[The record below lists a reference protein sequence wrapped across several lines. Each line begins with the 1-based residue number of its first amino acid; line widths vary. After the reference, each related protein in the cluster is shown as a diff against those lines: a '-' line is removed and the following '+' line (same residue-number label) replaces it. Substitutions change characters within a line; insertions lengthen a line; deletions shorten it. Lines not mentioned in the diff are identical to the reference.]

1 MITILGCTETSIVIK
16 KSRFIGLACHVD
28 SEAQAKEIIEAR
40 KKEHYDA
47 RHNCFAYVLDN
58 GVMRYSDDGEPQGTA
73 GLPMLDVIRKN
84 GLENVLVI
92 CTRYFG
98 GILLGAGGLVR
109 AYTQSAADTLAAA
122 PKAERV
128 PCRVYAC
135 TFSYTDWARAEK
147 TLLSAGYIL
156 DDTNFAG
163 DVTAAFCVLDGQD
176 HDFAAHVTHLTLGRT
191 VPVLR
196 NERYIE
202 HIIPPMA

>member
-1 MITILGCTETSIVIK
+1 MITILGRTETTIVIK

-28 SEAQAKEIIEAR
+28 DETQAKEVIDAR
-40 KKEHYDA
+40 RKEHYDA
-47 RHNCFAYVLDN
+47 RHNCFAYVLDD

-84 GLENVLVI
+84 GLENVLVV

-135 TFSYTDWARAEK
+135 AFSYTDWARAEK
-147 TLLSAGYIL
+147 TLGDAGYIL
-156 DDTNFAG
+156 DNTDFAA
-163 DVTAAFCVLDGQD
+163 DVSATFCVLGSEDD
-176 HDFAAHVTHLTLGRT
+176 AFAAHVTQLTLGRT
-191 VPVLR
+191 TPVLLG
-196 NERYIE
+196 EKYIE
-202 HIIPPMA
+202 HIIGT

>member
-1 MITILGCTETSIVIK
+1 MITIKGRTETSVVIK
-16 KSRFIGLACHVD
+16 KSRFIGLACHAHD
-28 SEAQAKEIIEAR
+28 EAQAKEIIEAR

-47 RHNCFAYVLDN
+47 RHNCFAYVLED

-84 GLENVLVI
+84 GLANVLII

-122 PKAERV
+122 PKAERI
-128 PCRVYAC
+128 PCRVYTCA
-135 TFSYTDWARAEK
+135 FSYTDWARAEK
-147 TLLSAGYIL
+147 TLTDAGYIL

-163 DVTAAFCVLDGQD
+163 DVTAAFFVLDGQD
-176 HDFAAHVTHLTLGRT
+176 DAFAAHVTQLTLGRT
-191 VPVLR
+191 LPVLMG
-196 NERYIE
+196 EKFIE
-202 HIIPPMA
+202 HIITT